1 MSELWLSTDLL
12 GEKPSPVD
20 GTLKYNALAHYDR
33 GHQGN
38 SQRAPTGRGP
48 RSTAHAFASR
58 SGTQRS
64 QHAVAPVTAS
74 PSQKLASSA
83 GRRQSGQIRAQ
94 AAQLGALSLL
104 LAVAA
109 FSYLSWAGTSSEND
123 ASQTPTNELAPIV
136 VAMPSSSATFPDSTV
151 SPVVADVDVE
161 NSSSNISPTD
171 STVKAKHADSED
183 FLAESV
189 QSVSSSPS
197 VLALALA
204 DGKAT
209 GSRQALDTALAE
221 DSLTARIAAAKL
233 ALRRNEVI
241 DLREQNSQLRQRVA
255 EIQLSLAAFDD
266 STSRALA
273 GSPSN
278 KES

>member
-189 QSVSSSPS
+189 QSVSSSP
-197 VLALALA
+197 LALA
-204 DGKAT
+204 DSKAT